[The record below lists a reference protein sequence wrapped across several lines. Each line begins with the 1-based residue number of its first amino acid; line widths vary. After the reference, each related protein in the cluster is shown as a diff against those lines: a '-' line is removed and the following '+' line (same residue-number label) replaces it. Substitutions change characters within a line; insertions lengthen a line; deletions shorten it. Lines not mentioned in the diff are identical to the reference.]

1 MGNDAWAWEVTSLD
15 GVALA
20 EVRPREATVTRRL
33 NGSSTISLALDAA
46 DAVELGT
53 NRLLRGWRAPA
64 GGGARVLRASGRVTG
79 LTGSAGTDRLEQV
92 TVASA
97 ADGFGTLASRAIQ
110 DAVTFTG
117 QVPRDIIASIVA
129 TQNARA
135 ATGLRVATG
144 TAGPPRDRTYEPG
157 KGVAEIVVQLA
168 EVDDGFWFRVDPVD
182 SGDEFS
188 EIVLLHPSS
197 GGDSGVVLG
206 WGEGTVGNLAEVDVT
221 VTPPINHVLAF
232 GAGDGE
238 AQLRATVGDDASQ
251 QAHGLLEVVITH
263 TDVSEWST
271 LVGHARD
278 ALRPSEQVAVRLG
291 LAALE
296 ESTPLPW
303 DDFDV
308 GQTVSMVLR
317 GRTPVLNRSG
327 SYRVTAYTVQVDVD
341 GVERVT
347 ALDLEAV

>member
-1 MGNDAWAWEVTSLD
+1 MTWAWEVTTLT
-15 GVALA
+15 GVTVA

-33 NGSSTISLALDAA
+33 NGSGTISLTLDAS
-46 DAVELGT
+46 DAQEIAT
-53 NRLLRGWRAPA
+53 NRLLRGWREPR
-64 GGGARVLRASGRVTG
+64 GGGDRVLRAAGRVTG
-79 LTGSAGTDRLEQV
+79 VNGSVATDSMEQV
-92 TVASA
+92 TMA
-97 ADGFGTLASRAIQ
+97 AAFDGYGVLTGRFVQ
-110 DAVTFTG
+110 DSVTFT
-117 QVPRDIIASIVA
+117 QWTPRAIVDSLVA
-129 TQNARA
+129 TQNARYE
-135 ATGLRVATG
+135 TGLRVAAG
-144 TAGPPRDRTYEPG
+144 TAGPLRDRTYEAG
-157 KGVAEIVVQLA
+157 KNVGEAILQLA

-182 SGDEFS
+182 NGDEFS

-197 GGDSGVVLG
+197 GGDSGAVLG

-238 AQLRATVGDDASQ
+238 AQLQATVGDDASQ

-263 TDVSEWST
+263 TDVSDEAT
-271 LVGHARD
+271 LLAHARD

-291 LAALE
+291 PAALE

-308 GQTVSMVLR
+308 GQTISMVLR